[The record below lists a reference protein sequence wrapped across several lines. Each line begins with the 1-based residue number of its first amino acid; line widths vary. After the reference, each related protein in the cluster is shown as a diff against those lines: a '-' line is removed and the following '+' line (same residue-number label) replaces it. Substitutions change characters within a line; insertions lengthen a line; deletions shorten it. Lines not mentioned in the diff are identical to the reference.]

1 MIYDWK
7 IFTVVP
13 HGLGEKIA
21 LRTREAGALG
31 GTVFVGRGELD
42 SRILRFLS
50 LADIEKDVLLT
61 LVTDDQLEAVLA
73 AIENATSNG
82 SKKEGMALVVPMG
95 GNDMPVTEQE
105 MISIIVN
112 RGYADDIMN
121 AARKAGAKGGTILNA
136 RGTGKP
142 DDEKFFGITIVPEK
156 EEILILAES
165 ETAGAIRAAIEELP
179 CLTKPGIGIMFSSP
193 VSRVLQLGKKAR

>member
-1 MIYDWK
+1 MNYDWK

-13 HGLGEKIA
+13 HGHGEKIA
-21 LRTREAGALG
+21 LRTRAAGARG

-42 SRILRFLS
+42 SRILRFLA
-50 LADIEKDVLLT
+50 LADIERDVLLT

-73 AIENATSNG
+73 SIVDATAYRG
-82 SKKEGMALVVPMG
+82 KKEGMAFVVPMG
-95 GNDMPVTEQE
+95 GDALSDTEQE

-112 RGYADDIMN
+112 RGYSDDIMN

-156 EEILILAES
+156 EEILILAERK
-165 ETAGAIRAAIEELP
+165 TANSIRDAIEKLP
-179 CLTKPGIGIMFSSP
+179 CLTTPGIGIMFSSP
-193 VSRVLQLGKKAR
+193 VSRVVQLGKKAQ

>member
-1 MIYDWK
+1 MNYDWK

-21 LRTREAGALG
+21 ARTRKAGARG
-31 GTVFVGRGELD
+31 GTVFVGRGELE
-42 SRILRFLS
+42 SRILRFLM
-50 LADIEKDVLLT
+50 LADVERDVLLT

-73 AIENATSNG
+73 SIEDAARG
-82 SKKEGMALVVPMG
+82 KKNEGMAIVVPMG
-95 GNDMPVTEQE
+95 GNAMAVAEQE

-156 EEILILAES
+156 EEILILAEN

-193 VSRVLQLGKKAR
+193 VSSVVQLGRKPR